1 MGLSRAR
8 LVNPNLPLLFILA
21 FGLWIALSC
30 GQDSAA
36 QAVAE
41 KARDQLIDGLTEG
54 QSLYMRLS
62 RYDSIA
68 SNPDTI
74 EESWMLVGSD
84 DMFIG
89 FRSEVRDLNGD
100 RVSSTTSR
108 NGTMIHT
115 DFGSNETMTLSDP
128 IGSHGMVAWV
138 KKAWE
143 GIDDLESGGFTYT
156 GEGTLYGRVSA
167 IFTKTTKL
175 LVSESEGEATW
186 RYEVEVVRDAPLLHR
201 QSIYD
206 AQDGGEVLLDERSLL
221 EYSVRFVAGIY

>member
-1 MGLSRAR
+1 
-8 LVNPNLPLLFILA
+8 
-21 FGLWIALSC
+21 
-30 GQDSAA
+30 
-36 QAVAE
+36 
-41 KARDQLIDGLTEG
+41 
-54 QSLYMRLS
+54 
-62 RYDSIA
+62 
-68 SNPDTI
+68 
-74 EESWMLVGSD
+74 MLVGSD

-143 GIDDLESGGFTYT
+143 GIDDLESSGFTYT

-186 RYEVEVVRDAPLLHR
+186 RYEIEVVRDAPLLHR